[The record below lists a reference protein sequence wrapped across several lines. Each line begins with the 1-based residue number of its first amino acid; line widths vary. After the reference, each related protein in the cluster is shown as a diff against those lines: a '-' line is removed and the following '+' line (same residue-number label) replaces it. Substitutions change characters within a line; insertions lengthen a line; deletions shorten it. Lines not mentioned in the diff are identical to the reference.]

1 MRLLMSLALCAFLN
15 GCTSDPER
23 ADLSYTYDNVHHILT
38 VKEIPLSYRLDIPED
53 ISKTVP
59 LLVVIDGSS
68 CRGPG
73 TNGLIDLLKPD
84 ANSPLPYARLIVEKI
99 GVELEDDGETCSD
112 LFSQNYTIQNRVLN
126 HLRVL
131 QHLRGEQKWWNGELL
146 IWGWSDGGDIAAQL
160 TAYYPNTQRAVL
172 GAMGGGITMAEHF
185 RDQDFCPAD
194 RFQSSE
200 QKESC
205 IAKLQAR
212 FDDIR
217 TNPSSA
223 KTWLGDD
230 NTYRVWESRLFSR
243 LSHLLVDNQV
253 PILIVH
259 GKEDKGQIKGARAL
273 KKDLEAGGN
282 TVYTYWEIE
291 NMGHS
296 PRQLTAEQ
304 GNRLYMAMR
313 DWLLTGETLKP
324 DMEGLD

>member
-1 MRLLMSLALCAFLN
+1 MRRLMSLALCFLSI
-15 GCTSDPER
+15 GCTSEPDR
-23 ADLSYTYDNVHHILT
+23 YDVSYTYDNVHEIMT
-38 VKEIPLSYRLDIPED
+38 VKEAPLSYRLDFPETVAE
-53 ISKTVP
+53 TVP

-68 CRGPG
+68 CRGPA

-84 ANSPLPYARLIVEKI
+84 ASSPVPYARLIVEKI
-99 GVELEDDGETCSD
+99 GVDLEDDGETCSD

-131 QHLRGEQKWWNGELL
+131 QHIRGEHEWWNGKLL

-160 TAYYPNTQRAVL
+160 TAYYPNTKRAVL

-200 QKESC
+200 QKERC

-217 TNPSSA
+217 ANPSSE
-223 KTWLGDD
+223 KTWLGGD
-230 NTYRVWESRLFSR
+230 NTYKVWESRLFSR

-259 GKEDKGQIKGARAL
+259 GTEDKGQIKSARAL
-273 KKDLEAGGN
+273 KEDLDAAGN
-282 TVYTYWEIE
+282 AAYTYWEIE
-291 NMGHS
+291 TMTHT
-296 PRQLTAEQ
+296 PRQLTSEQ
-304 GNRLYMAMR
+304 GDRLYKAMR
-313 DWLLTGETLKP
+313 DWLLTGKTLKP
-324 DMEGLD
+324 DLD